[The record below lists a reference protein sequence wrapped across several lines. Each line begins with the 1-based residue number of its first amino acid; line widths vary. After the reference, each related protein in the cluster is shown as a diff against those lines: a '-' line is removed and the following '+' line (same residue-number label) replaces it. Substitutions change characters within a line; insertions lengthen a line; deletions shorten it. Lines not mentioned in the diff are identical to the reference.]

1 MGGNQKMKRDV
12 VLGTNEV
19 KYTAG
24 DKKGEIKMVDP
35 PDIEVKYAGSDKK
48 VHMGMIEG
56 GIEVKSNVGNK
67 KVKKDREK
75 NKVKVTVATSGR
87 KIVPTTFSI
96 DSLLANNS
104 DRKPDDEML
113 TNVNEKVKSSAVL
126 QGITMEILPATK
138 TFQNLDID
146 EDYDDL

>member
-24 DKKGEIKMVDP
+24 DIKMVAP